1 MRVLLIIALVFITS
15 ACVKK
20 QTTKYSDP
28 SEGNLATLEF
38 ETAGIGGPLIGMF
51 QEYET
56 CSKRAFSRMSPKSKS
71 KTHKVKTSSPLSF
84 SYTYVL
90 YADHRGSALCENI
103 ATFKP
108 EPNAYY
114 KIKARNSLGKCS
126 LDIYSIEDQSES
138 KIDFIKRTKNTPW
151 SDDGSWCEAENLDKL

>member
-1 MRVLLIIALVFITS
+1 MKILLILSLVLITS

-28 SEGNLATLEF
+28 SEGDLATIEF
-38 ETAGIGGPLIGMF
+38 VTAGIGGPLIGIF

-56 CSKRAFSRMSPKSKS
+56 CSKRAFSRMSPKSQS
-71 KTHKVKTSSPLSF
+71 KTHRVTASSPLSF

-90 YADHRGSALCENI
+90 YADHRGSALCENF

-108 EPNAYY
+108 KSNAHY
-114 KIKARNSLGKCS
+114 KIRSKNSLDKCS
-126 LDIYSIEDQSES
+126 LDIYSVEDGSES
-138 KIDFIKRTKNTPW
+138 KIDFIKRTKTTPW
-151 SDDGSWCEAENLDKL
+151 SDDGSWCETENLGEL